1 MNYETSPGA
10 LRLIAEAARNLIANK
25 KRTLAIMASLAC
37 GTVALCLIGGYYRY
51 TYWGLGQSL
60 IHSQYGHIELY
71 QRDYEKTR
79 DLDPFARPIER
90 RDDLMRTLKAD
101 PDIEVVTDRALA
113 FGTAFNAE
121 SGKSS
126 VVEVRGVDP
135 AAESSI
141 FTFVTTWR
149 GSWLCAKDA
158 DKCQISPIMAKN
170 LGTDLNGCLTV
181 SAVNADDQQNAL
193 GFSVKTLAGSYS
205 QEFDS
210 LALTITKASF
220 GELFG
225 FSGSQEIV
233 ILLKDGVKPE
243 SKIKSLERNLK
254 AKGFDLEYRLWY
266 EQAAYYRQVLDY
278 YQGFYRVV
286 LLLAALLVFFVSATT
301 IAMSLNERMR
311 EFGTRLSL
319 GESRFRIIGSLGLE
333 AMLSG
338 VAGLA
343 AGAALSFALGF
354 CINRAGG
361 IPMPAAPGLTTSL
374 KINILFSPQGAWLSV
389 LTALL
394 VPPVALIMPAR
405 KVAKASV
412 VNLLNKGRK

>member
-1 MNYETSPGA
+1 MNYGTSPGA
-10 LRLIAEAARNLIANK
+10 LRLVAEAARNLIANK

-71 QRDYEKTR
+71 QKGYEKTR
-79 DLDPFARPIER
+79 DIDPFARPIER
-90 RDDLMRTLKAD
+90 LDELMAALKAD
-101 PDIEVVTDRALA
+101 PDIEVVASRALA
-113 FGTAFNAE
+113 FGTAFNSE

-135 AAESSI
+135 VAESSI

-149 GSWLCAKDA
+149 GSWLGAKDA
-158 DKCQISPIMAKN
+158 DKCQISPTMAAA
-170 LGTDLNGCLTV
+170 LGTGLNGRLTV
-181 SAVNADDQQNAL
+181 SAVDVDDQQNAL

-210 LALTITKASF
+210 LALTLTKAAF

-233 ILLKDGVKPE
+233 LLLKDGVKPE
-243 SKIKSLERNLK
+243 AKARALEREL
-254 AKGFDLEYRLWY
+254 AARGFDLEYRLWY

-278 YQGFYRVV
+278 YQGFYRIV

-311 EFGTRLSL
+311 EFGTRLSM
-319 GESRFRIIGSLGLE
+319 GESRLRIIGSLGLE
-333 AMLSG
+333 ALLSG
-338 VAGLA
+338 IAGLA
-343 AGAALSFALGF
+343 AGAVLAFAMGF
-354 CINRAGG
+354 GINRAGG

-374 KINILFSPQGAWLSV
+374 RINILFSPQGAWLSV

-394 VPPVALIMPAR
+394 VPPAALAMPAR
-405 KVAKASV
+405 KIAKASV
-412 VNLLNKGRK
+412 VNLLNKGRS